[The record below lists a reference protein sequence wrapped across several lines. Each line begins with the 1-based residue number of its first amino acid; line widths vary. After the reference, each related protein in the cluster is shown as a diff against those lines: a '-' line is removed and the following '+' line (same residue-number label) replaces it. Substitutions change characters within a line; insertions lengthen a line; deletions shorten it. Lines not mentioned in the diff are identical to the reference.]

1 MILIT
6 IYTQIEYGFLLLKNM
21 EKCCIKSGQNEYL
34 KSVLSG
40 ENSILFLTKIFQF
53 LKVVFLKKW

>member
-40 ENSILFLTKIFQF
+40 ENSILFLIKFFKF
-53 LKVVFLKKW
+53 LE